1 MDGDG
6 GATSSRSQKAALT
19 ELLTSD
25 NDVRDL
31 IIAFREPA
39 FDSQLGQKWLARVF
53 DDRDWAPP
61 RWGGPGTSA
70 ALLSRDFSLLN
81 EEQRTSV
88 HKALSAKDYCLVR
101 GMPGAGKT
109 QTAAFLV
116 RALIAGGSRVL
127 VASHAH
133 AAVDHLLE
141 KVLESGVSRRMCC
154 QSGFFFR
161 LSRRVASSLR
171 DRVVHGDTVG
181 SIRAQLGAARVVG
194 ATCLCCARDGVLL
207 AAAPFDVVLVDEA
220 AQVHQLHAVA
230 ACLRAARF
238 VLVGDPHQLAPVVRS
253 AYGREHGAS
262 ESLFQR
268 LASKHPAAV
277 ATLRTQYRMNAPVM
291 DLCNVVLH
299 DGDRRKSWATAQQL
313 VCGSDDVSKARL
325 ALNEG
330 VETGWV
336 SNVLKEPV
344 AFR

>member
-1 MDGDG
+1 MVGTG
-6 GATSSRSQKAALT
+6 RRRAGAGR
-19 ELLTSD
+19 ELRPHCS
-25 NDVRDL
+25 
-31 IIAFREPA
+31 
-39 FDSQLGQKWLARVF
+39 
-53 DDRDWAPP
+53 
-61 RWGGPGTSA
+61 PG
-70 ALLSRDFSLLN
+70 LSLLN

-101 GMPGAGKT
+101 GMPG
-109 QTAAFLV
+109 
-116 RALIAGGSRVL
+116 SRQD
-127 VASHAH
+127 ANR
-133 AAVDHLLE
+133 
-141 KVLESGVSRRMCC
+141 GVSRASADRGR
-154 QSGFFFR
+154 QSCFSGVARPRGRGSFAGEGTSSQVHLDAASFE
-161 LSRRVASSLR
+161 SRRRRPLGESHPSLR

-207 AAAPFDVVLVDEA
+207 AAAPLDVVLVDEA

-291 DLCNVVLH
+291 DFVILCYTRWRSTGRGPGAAISLWF
-299 DGDRRKSWATAQQL
+299 RRGLQ
-313 VCGSDDVSKARL
+313 GSLSF
-325 ALNEG
+325 E
-330 VETGWV
+330 
-336 SNVLKEPV
+336 
-344 AFR
+344 

>member
-1 MDGDG
+1 M
-6 GATSSRSQKAALT
+6 
-19 ELLTSD
+19 
-25 NDVRDL
+25 
-31 IIAFREPA
+31 
-39 FDSQLGQKWLARVF
+39 
-53 DDRDWAPP
+53 
-61 RWGGPGTSA
+61 
-70 ALLSRDFSLLN
+70 
-81 EEQRTSV
+81 
-88 HKALSAKDYCLVR
+88 
-101 GMPGAGKT
+101 
-109 QTAAFLV
+109 
-116 RALIAGGSRVL
+116 
-127 VASHAH
+127 
-133 AAVDHLLE
+133 
-141 KVLESGVSRRMCC
+141 
-154 QSGFFFR
+154 
-161 LSRRVASSLR
+161 
-171 DRVVHGDTVG
+171 G

-253 AYGREHGAS
+253 AYGRENGAS

-313 VCGSDDVSKARL
+313 VCGSDEVSKARL
-325 ALNEG
+325 ALNDG
-330 VETGWV
+330 VDEVAWV

-344 AFR
+344 SFVDVPPSATQSARNAGEASVVSTLVDALRNRGLDLREVAVLTPFRAQLRELKRVLPTDVELSTVDRFQGKDAACVLVSFARADASSGLLADPRRLNVALSRARRMLILVGAREALASASPLFSRLVGAVPVVVAS